1 LADED
6 WFMLKN
12 ALLMVTLIV
21 VFVAVLPVGCSR
33 GKDRAVKVLGSTSIQ
48 PFAEMLAQEFNA
60 SHKDVYVEVD
70 GGGSTAGLKAI
81 AEGYANI
88 GMCSRGLKNGENF
101 TPITIALDGI
111 AVVVCKSNPVKNL
124 TREQIRDMFAGRIK
138 YWSEVGGRHRKIT
151 LITREEGSGTREAFA
166 KLVMDNEPITP
177 CITEPS
183 NGAVKA
189 LVDGDEDAIGYMS
202 LGQVQDGLR
211 PVDVD
216 GVPATRENVVNGK
229 YPLVRPFLFVVKDK
243 PDPHSQKFIDFVLSD
258 QGQRM
263 LEQEGLVAVP
273 K

>member
-1 LADED
+1 
-6 WFMLKN
+6 MLKN
-12 ALLMVTLIV
+12 AMLVVTLIA
-21 VFVAVLPVGCSR
+21 VFAAIVPLGCSR

-60 SHKDVYVEVD
+60 KQKDVYVEVD

-81 AEGYANI
+81 SEGYASI

-111 AVVVCKSNPVKNL
+111 AVVVRKSNPVKSL
-124 TREQIRDMFAGRIK
+124 TREQIRDMFAGRLT
-138 YWSEVGGRHRKIT
+138 YWSQVGGRHKKIT
-151 LITREEGSGTREAFA
+151 LITREEGSGTREAFT
-166 KLVMDNEPITP
+166 KLVMGDEPITP

-202 LGQVQDGLR
+202 LGQVQGGLR
-211 PVDVD
+211 AVDVD
-216 GVPATRENVVNGK
+216 GVAATRENVVNGK
-229 YPLVRPFLFVVKDK
+229 YPLVRPFLFVVKSQ
-243 PDPHSQKFIDFVLSD
+243 PDSQSQKFIDFVLSD
-258 QGQRM
+258 QGQRV